1 MNKIESR
8 HKLILSLIKEKKTS
22 HATRTARIAGIK
34 RCHRYPINLVS

>member
-8 HKLILSLIKEKKTS
+8 HKLILSLIKEKTS

-34 RCHRYPINLVS
+34 RYHRYPINLVS